1 MSQQLPT
8 PQLLNQVSQFIKE
21 HSNKNY
27 FCLFLLGSQSGL
39 RISEA
44 VNFDLS
50 LKKGQNLYLIQ
61 GKGHKKR
68 SIYVSPAVI
77 RELKKNNWQPHKA
90 NRFSFAHFLQKVK
103 RDLKISPNIELTPHT
118 LRRCFATYQAIS
130 GMPLPTLQ
138 KVLGHA
144 SIRTTALY
152 WKEANTPQE
161 KEHISQW
168 LEGKP
173 IKKPRLRDNWQI
185 FLNIQQTI
193 NIFVPNREN
202 SDHQLLESKNQ
213 VLQDKN
219 NSLTKELVRRDKT
232 ITDLQNELKKAVR
245 DKELAEQQL
254 ISEQVKSQQLE
265 LLLKSE
271 QAKVATLIKQNQK
284 KFATDNQLI
293 AQIEIPVKK

>member
-1 MSQQLPT
+1 MSQQLPS
-8 PQLLNQVSQFIKE
+8 PQLLNQISQFIKD
-21 HSNKNY
+21 HGNKNY

-39 RISEA
+39 RVSEA
-44 VNFDLS
+44 VNFNLS
-50 LKKGQNLYLIQ
+50 LKKSKNLYLIQ

-68 SIYVSPAVI
+68 AIYVSPAVI
-77 RELKKNNWQPHKA
+77 RELKKNNWQPHKT
-90 NRFSFAHFLQKVK
+90 NRFSFAHYLQKVK
-103 RDLKISPNIELTPHT
+103 RDLNISANIELTPHT

-185 FLNIQQTI
+185 FLNIQKTI
-193 NIFVPNREN
+193 NIFVPNRE
-202 SDHQLLESKNQ
+202 LESKNRF
-213 VLQDKN
+213 LQDKN
-219 NSLTKELVRRDKT
+219 NSLTKELAWRDKT

-254 ISEQVKSQQLE
+254 ISEQAKSQQLE
-265 LLLKSE
+265 FLLKSE